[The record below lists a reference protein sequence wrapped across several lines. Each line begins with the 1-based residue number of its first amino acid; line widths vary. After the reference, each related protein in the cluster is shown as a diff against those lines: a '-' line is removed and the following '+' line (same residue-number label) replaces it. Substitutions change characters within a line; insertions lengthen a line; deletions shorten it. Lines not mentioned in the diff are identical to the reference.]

1 MILNHENK
9 PFLVNGVQL
18 KEGDKVLVNTSFGD
32 YETKVVKE
40 WFMYTLEENN
50 TNLKDSACL
59 LAIKKIL

>member
-1 MILNHENK
+1 MITDQNNE

-18 KEGDKVLVNTSFGD
+18 KEGDKVLVNTSFGG

>member
-1 MILNHENK
+1 MITDQNNE
-9 PFLVNGVQL
+9 PFLVDGIQL